1 MAIKNFSIPCLT
13 AWLMFLISIV
23 ILIMVLSSSFA
34 FSGAVTSL
42 SKKAS
47 GLKIGMSRQA
57 IISLLGHPTWAV
69 IPNDKGDLAL
79 PDPRIRLE
87 LYWENTPCSPVV
99 VQFDSVYKVTG
110 WDEGRAFCGKDAH
123 LFEPSNDYSC
133 KRSDRAKFC
142 K

>member
-1 MAIKNFSIPCLT
+1 MRKLF
-13 AWLMFLISIV
+13 ISI
-23 ILIMVLSSSFA
+23 LIITLMIVLPFSYA
-34 FSGAVTSL
+34 FSSEVTSL

-57 IISLLGHPTWAV
+57 VISLFGHPTWAI

-79 PDPRIRLE
+79 PDPRIKLE
-87 LYWENTPCSPVV
+87 LYWKNTPCSPVV
-99 VQFDSVYKVTG
+99 VQFNSVYKVTG

-123 LFEPSNDYSC
+123 LLEPPNEYLCGKAD
-133 KRSDRAKFC
+133 RSKFC

>member
-1 MAIKNFSIPCLT
+1 MRKLH
-13 AWLMFLISIV
+13 ISIL
-23 ILIMVLSSSFA
+23 ILSLMIALPFSYA
-34 FSGAVTSL
+34 FSGEVTSL

-57 IISLLGHPTWAV
+57 VISLLGHPTWAV
-69 IPNDKGDLAL
+69 IPGDKGDLSL

-87 LYWENTPCSPVV
+87 LYWKNTPCSPVV
-99 VQFDSVYKVTG
+99 VQFDSAYKVTG

-123 LFEPSNDYSC
+123 LFEPSNEYSC
-133 KRSDRAKFC
+133 DKADRSKFC